1 MHVVNSVEPT
11 VSPNGR
17 GEAEYLWDGE
27 DDRDVALE
35 IAAVVV
41 EDDVLLVI
49 HVMPRQYRRQ

>member
-11 VSPNGR
+11 VSTNGR
-17 GEAEYLWDGE
+17 GEAEYFWVGE
-27 DDRDVALE
+27 DDRGVVLA

-41 EDDVLLVI
+41 ADDVLLVI